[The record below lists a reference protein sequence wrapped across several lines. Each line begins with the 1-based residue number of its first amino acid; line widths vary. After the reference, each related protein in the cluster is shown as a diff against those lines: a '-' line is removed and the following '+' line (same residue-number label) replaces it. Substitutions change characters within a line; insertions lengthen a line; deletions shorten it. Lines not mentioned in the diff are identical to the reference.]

1 VVKEIIENCD
11 NFIFLDDYEGVNN
24 KPKIFINGILTGIT
38 ENLKEFMIELKNY
51 RKNGLLDKDISFTYN
66 DTDNEIRIFC
76 DEGRFIR
83 PIFTLNDEGKLNI
96 NEDVDI
102 DWDNLMKN
110 HYVQYIDNSEIENSV
125 VAMDE
130 NDLLK
135 YKNDYCEI
143 CPAMMM
149 GVVSSLIPFP
159 EHSPSARNIFQS
171 NMGKQAIGVPA
182 LSHQVR
188 SDTILHVLDYPQR
201 PLVST
206 IPADLMGFNE
216 MPYGV
221 NAIVAVLT
229 YTGHNMEDSII
240 FNQSAIDRG
249 LFCSTSYRTL
259 VDEEKKQETIG
270 LAPYDKRKKNF
281 NYSLLDEHGIVKK
294 YIDHKSV
301 YVDKGDVIVAKYF
314 TKNNK
319 STGEEEIIDCSYV
332 IKAGEEGYID
342 RVIETITPNGY
353 KMVKVVVRNIK
364 TPEIGDK
371 MASRSAQK
379 GTIGM
384 TYRQEDMPFNQ
395 DGIVPDIILNPHAL
409 KF

>member
-1 VVKEIIENCD
+1 MVKEIIENCD